1 MRPASRPLVRAGR
14 AGAAPGLPAAGSGS
28 HENGACTAEPVGTLP
43 RPTGRPAGACPAG
56 TPPGDHAQRPAA
68 GGPAPLPDGPSSPR
82 HLAAH
87 PQRAAAYLLLPD
99 DPTRA
104 AAMRAELVALQRTQ
118 GIPFA
123 VYEEL
128 PEHRRRRP
136 KRRRLLRR
144 ARRDGFDIVCVLRLR
159 HLAPT
164 RARVAQLV
172 LGLGVPV
179 VTPSGLRLDPA
190 DRVLRWVARERTEH
204 RKRIRGGLDAKR
216 RRGERCGGI
225 PAGSKLADDGVHLVP
240 DADEQRAM
248 ATARELAE
256 DGRSLRQI
264 ADVLTEAG
272 HRTRAGGPITHKQV
286 GRWLRART

>member
-68 GGPAPLPDGPSSPR
+68 GGPAPLPDGPSPR

-190 DRVLRWVARERTEH
+190 DRVVRWVARERTDH
-204 RKRIRGGLDAKR
+204 GRKITRALDAKR
-216 RRGERCGGI
+216 ARGERVGAI
-225 PAGSKLADDGVHLVP
+225 PSGFKLAEDGVHLVP
-240 DADEQRAM
+240 DDNTRRAM
-248 ATARELAE
+248 ATARELVAQ
-256 DGRSLRQI
+256 GLSLREI
-264 ADVLTEAG
+264 GVKLTEAG
-272 HRTRAGGPITHKQV
+272 HRTRRGGPITHKQV
-286 GRWLRART
+286 RRWLGART